1 MVGMLSPITAQIGQP
16 ERVDI
21 GQSILGGMQVNQNLQ
36 RGKLQ
41 NQAIQQDVSQ
51 GDFAMKLRNLQIMNA
66 LAKKAKALPPEQR
79 PSFRESQMSVM
90 QSIGVDPNQIAQAP
104 LDDASLDQY
113 ISQSDAILASAMPQ
127 QMQRVQSSQILDDGT
142 VVAVMSDG
150 SVQVKDSTGRVLSGQ
165 DASAAIR
172 AAQKYSTD
180 LQGGRAGARTQETL
194 NARLNTEPNLKA
206 QIKTEEQRVMAE
218 TEPQIK
224 AAEKTATQSAEQR
237 NIYKN
242 QAVAAAENI
251 PTLKRA
257 IQLQE
262 EIMSGGGA
270 NALRKV
276 ANYLGVSSA
285 DEGELNSLFG
295 QNILGQLKSTFG
307 GNPTEGERL
316 ALEQAQASFTQTG
329 KINIRLLNNAL
340 KLADLRIRRGKQ
352 AAATDKDEDT
362 VKYIEDALSVDFS
375 DDTQQPAQQTQKQGG
390 QIMIDA
396 NGNRAM
402 VYPDGTY
409 EEL

>member
-1 MVGMLSPITAQIGQP
+1 MATPLTAQIGRP
-16 ERVDI
+16 ERVDLGAALI
-21 GQSILGGMQVNQNLQ
+21 GGMQNYQKTQ
-36 RGKLQ
+36 GMQLQ
-41 NQAIQQDVSQ
+41 NQAMQQDVQQ
-51 GDFAMKLRNLQIMNA
+51 GDFAVNLRNLQIMNA
-66 LAKKAKALPPEQR
+66 LAKKAKTIPLEQR
-79 PSFRESQMSVM
+79 PMFRDQQMQLM
-90 QSIGVDPNQIAQAP
+90 QSIGIDPAQMAQAP
-104 LDDASLDQY
+104 LDDASLDQW
-113 ISQSDAILASAMPQ
+113 IGQSDAVLASVMPRQ
-127 QMQRVQSSQILDDGT
+127 QGRVQSSQILDDGT

-150 SVQVKDSTGRVLSGQ
+150 SVQVKDSAGNVLSGQ
-165 DASAAIR
+165 DASMAIR
-172 AAQKYSTD
+172 AAQEYGTN
-180 LQGGRAGARTQETL
+180 LQGGRAGARAQETY
-194 NARLNTEPNLKA
+194 NARLAIEPELKS
-206 QIKTEEQRVMAE
+206 QIKSAEQQVMAE

-224 AAEKTATQSAEQR
+224 AAERTATQGAEQR
-237 NIYKN
+237 SIYKN

-270 NALRKV
+270 NTLRKV

-362 VKYIEDALSVDFS
+362 VKYIEDAMSVDFS
-375 DDTQQPAQQTQKQGG
+375 DEEVPTTPRSQKQGG

-402 VYPDGTY
+402 VYPDGTF